1 MKCNAQICMNT
12 HTYNTHT
19 TRTCAHKH
27 THTHTPK
34 YTHAKTQIFLM
45 HKNLCT
51 QINTSVFSLQNKSTT
66 HLRKNIF
73 IHAQAYNMRIHT
85 YIRHSIAFT
94 RAHALVH

>member
-45 HKNLCT
+45 HKKSMHANKYKC
-51 QINTSVFSLQNKSTT
+51 VF
-66 HLRKNIF
+66 
-73 IHAQAYNMRIHT
+73 
-85 YIRHSIAFT
+85 IAE
-94 RAHALVH
+94 